1 MLRLKTASIA
11 VLEGNGV
18 YDSLQSKLAIAVSL
32 QFDVES

>member
-18 YDSLQSKLAIAVSL
+18 YDSLQSKLECNLSKFTVRC
-32 QFDVES
+32 